1 MTTEPIAFIAPDWP
15 APTRVRAL
23 ITTRAGGVSGG
34 PYAALNLGD
43 HVGDEPAAVA
53 QNRACLAA
61 YLPAAPLWLRQ
72 VHGTAVADALRDR
85 PGCEAD
91 ASFTHTP
98 GRVLA
103 VLTADCLPV
112 LLAEE
117 TGAAVAIAHAGWR
130 GLATGVIERT
140 VAALGTE
147 PANLLAYLGPAI
159 GPHAFEV
166 GNDVRDA
173 FVRTDAQAAAAFQP
187 TPSGKWLAD
196 LYALA
201 RLRLAKIGTSHVYG
215 GDFCTFGD
223 ASRFYSYR
231 RDGVTGRMA
240 SLIWLEP

>member
-1 MTTEPIAFIAPDWP
+1 M
-15 APTRVRAL
+15 
-23 ITTRAGGVSGG
+23 
-34 PYAALNLGD
+34 
-43 HVGDEPAAVA
+43 
-53 QNRACLAA
+53 
-61 YLPAAPLWLRQ
+61 
-72 VHGTAVADALRDR
+72 
-85 PGCEAD
+85 
-91 ASFTHTP
+91 
-98 GRVLA
+98 LA

-130 GLATGVIERT
+130 GLAAGVIERT

-173 FVRTDAQAAAAFQP
+173 FVRIDAEAASSFLP

-201 RLRLAKIGTSHVYG
+201 RLRLAKIGTSRVYG
-215 GDFCTFGD
+215 GGFCTFGD
-223 ASRFYSYR
+223 TLRFYSYR
-231 RDGVTGRMA
+231 RDGITGRMA